1 MTSTKISIAL
11 ITILGAATA
20 HANQCNCNNTGVEGT
35 YTATTTGWIT
45 GASREPF
52 TAIAVKK
59 LKGGVVTPLYQ
70 LLVQDGVA
78 REPLVAGGTYQ
89 VSAVAGA
96 KGTCLVVFT
105 FAGGYQNTGLTTDNG
120 NHISVIGNGGNGST
134 TSTEYVRVAP

>member
-1 MTSTKISIAL
+1 MTSTKMIIAL
-11 ITILGAATA
+11 ITMLGTAMA
-20 HANQCNCNNTGVEGT
+20 HAGQCDSNNTGVQGT
-35 YTATTTGWIT
+35 YTVTTTGWSA

-52 TAIAVKK
+52 NAIAVKR

-78 REPLVAGGTYQ
+78 REPLVTGGTYQ

-120 NHISVIGNGGNGST
+120 NHISVIGNGGTGFT